1 MMLSFTGFSLSPA
14 AEAASSGRSP
24 LAWIFAGLFA
34 LGALY
39 LFIRLLELDHA
50 NRETPNQED
59 PLLAEGH
66 GRHGD
71 ASAGNPPPQGKT

>member
-1 MMLSFTGFSLSPA
+1 MMLRIASVTFLPA

-39 LFIRLLELDHA
+39 LIIRLLELDHA
-50 NRETPNQED
+50 NKETPNQED
-59 PLLAEGH
+59 PLLAEGRD
-66 GRHGD
+66 RHGD
-71 ASAGNPPPQGKT
+71 VPAGNPPRQGKT